1 MIWVCGTEKLT
12 NCTKLCCPLEAAI
25 KSVVQC
31 LPCNF
36 VFIIG
41 VLFALTVRLWRLSGL
56 LIVRV
61 NGYARK
67 RLFVTII
74 PSTEIFCILVC
85 VFIVIVSYQS
95 IRHTFSDG

>member
-1 MIWVCGTEKLT
+1 MLDVLTSFNHINDMGLWEGEIKLT

-41 VLFALTVRLWRLSGL
+41 VLFALTVRLRRLSEL

-61 NGYARK
+61 NGM
-67 RLFVTII
+67 L
-74 PSTEIFCILVC
+74 
-85 VFIVIVSYQS
+85 
-95 IRHTFSDG
+95 